1 MIMMI
6 DEKALETQS
15 DTATET
21 EKTVREIVRE
31 LVNDLDDNEI
41 ISIPL
46 EGMANDN
53 GKTTK

>member
-6 DEKALETQS
+6 DEKALEAQP
-15 DTATET
+15 DTAMET

-41 ISIPL
+41 ISISL